1 MSMQITRSVWLHG
14 TEVCQIEQLAE
25 ASGLSI
31 EEIEDLIESD
41 VLVPTDPKT
50 QPRTFQLRYI
60 VTARTARRLRDD
72 FQLDR
77 HGIALAM
84 TLMRRINALESELDE
99 VKAML
104 GRVT

>member
-1 MSMQITRSVWLHG
+1 
-14 TEVCQIEQLAE
+14 VCQIEQLAE
-25 ASGLSI
+25 SSGLSI
-31 EEIEDLIESD
+31 DEIEDLIENEI
-41 VLVPTDPKT
+41 VVPTDPNT
-50 QPRTFQLRYI
+50 RPRTFQLHYI

-84 TLMRRINALESELDE
+84 ALMRRINDLEAELDE
-99 VKAML
+99 LKAMA

>member
-1 MSMQITRSVWLHG
+1 MNMQITSSLWLYG

-25 ASGLSI
+25 SSGLSV
-31 EEIEDLIESD
+31 EEIEDLIESEI
-41 VLVPTDPKT
+41 VVPTDPNT
-50 QPRTFQLRYI
+50 RPRTFQLRYI

-72 FQLDR
+72 FQLER
-77 HGIALAM
+77 NGIALAM
-84 TLMRRINALESELDE
+84 TLMRRISDLEAELDE